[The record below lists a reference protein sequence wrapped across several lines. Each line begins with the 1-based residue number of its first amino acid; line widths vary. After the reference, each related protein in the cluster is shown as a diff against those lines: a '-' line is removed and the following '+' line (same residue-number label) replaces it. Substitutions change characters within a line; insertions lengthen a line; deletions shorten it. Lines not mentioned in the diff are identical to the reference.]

1 MRVLIVDD
9 SKTARIVCKKALPPA
24 LTTDLVE
31 ASGGREALDICRS
44 QQIDLMFL
52 DLTMPE
58 VDGYTVLEQLQ
69 TDAARPRVVI
79 MSADVQTKAQERVKA
94 LGAAGFISKP
104 ATLAAVAT
112 LLRDLG
118 LG

>member
-9 SKTARIVCKKALPPA
+9 SKTARIVCKKALPA
-24 LTTDLVE
+24 GLTADLVE
-31 ASGGREALDICRS
+31 ASGGREALEICRS
-44 QQIDLMFL
+44 QKIDLMFL

-69 TDAARPRVVI
+69 ADATRPEVVI

-94 LGAAGFISKP
+94 LGAAAFIGKP
-104 ATLAAVAT
+104 ATLAAVAAV
-112 LLRDLG
+112 LKELG
-118 LG
+118 H